1 MFLALF
7 TFTRFQRSMAMLR
20 IANKR
25 QAELRNSLKKKVMVA
40 LQQQRK
46 INGDQVENLD
56 EMVLYGPHL
65 KRALLGGMPK
75 SEGMDD
81 NDDEQGGGKK
91 KSSRGSSSSAARDA
105 SSSSRA
111 RRYVIEYVS
120 HGYLF

>member
-1 MFLALF
+1 
-7 TFTRFQRSMAMLR
+7 MLR

-25 QAELRNSLKKKVMVA
+25 QAELRNSLKKKLMVT

-46 INGDQVENLD
+46 NNGDQVENLD

-111 RRYVIEYVS
+111 RRYVIEFIS